1 MLGSLI
7 QNQEILCRVKKFME
21 NAEDWQAGHYIYI
34 TAGNEIDEVEYLRE
48 SATVTVFDG
57 NMDLQG

>member
-1 MLGSLI
+1 M
-7 QNQEILCRVKKFME
+7 KFME

-57 NMDLQG
+57 NIDLRG